1 MRVMVEHPSYTVGA
15 RQEVEAAR
23 VASNGE
29 RRTVN
34 AEQR

>member
-23 VASNGE
+23 VASNAE
-29 RRTVN
+29 R
-34 AEQR
+34 